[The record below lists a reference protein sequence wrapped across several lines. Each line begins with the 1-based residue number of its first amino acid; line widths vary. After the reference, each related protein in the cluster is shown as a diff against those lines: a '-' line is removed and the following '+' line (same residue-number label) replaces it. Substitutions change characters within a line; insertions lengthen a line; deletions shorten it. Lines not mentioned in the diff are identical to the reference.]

1 MTWTKTN
8 SDVGLERN
16 QEINMHPQEEINMHE
31 IQNMREEEINT
42 MQKKESHVYMG
53 VVHGMGS
60 LNVGLDGFISSRVG
74 LVY

>member
-1 MTWTKTN
+1 
-8 SDVGLERN
+8 
-16 QEINMHPQEEINMHE
+16 MHE

-60 LNVGLDGFISSRVG
+60 LNLGLDGFISSRVG

>member
-16 QEINMHPQEEINMHE
+16 QEINMHE
-31 IQNMREEEINT
+31 IQNMPEEEINT

-60 LNVGLDGFISSRVG
+60 LNVGLDGFISCLSSG
-74 LVY
+74 SY